1 MTDHILPNKSYY
13 NYINVEPLTL
23 AREQYQQ
30 HNIVI
35 IIDAIIRFCSHPIY
49 SIFEI
54 VFIQCYVDINMIIMA
69 VSVPAEN
76 LSGVS

>member
-1 MTDHILPNKSYY
+1 MSDHIIPNKSYY
-13 NYINVEPLTL
+13 NCINVEPLTL
-23 AREQYQQ
+23 EPEQYQQ

-35 IIDAIIRFCSHPIY
+35 SDAIIRFCSYPIY

-54 VFIQCYVDINMIIMA
+54 VFLQCYVDINLIIME
-69 VSVPAEN
+69 VSVPAEK